1 MIGVLKELLVL
12 GLQSVRLLPEMI
24 SNLLVAQQVST
35 TLEIAIQWID
45 WNLVYTDHENL
56 YCSNNKVALLTG

>member
-12 GLQSVRLLPEMI
+12 GLQSVRLLPEVI

-45 WNLVYTDHENL
+45 WNLVYTHHENL
-56 YCSNNKVALLTG
+56 PIVIRWPY